1 VSHPQIAA
9 FARLAGE
16 NTPPTRVL
24 EGQKTLL
31 SRTMHGFAY
40 DEVHDEIVVNSPLA
54 QAILTFRG
62 GASGEEPPIRVIV
75 GSRTKIMG
83 DQYSAL
89 DKVSVDG
96 VNNEIYLPI
105 GRGERRGVQAQ
116 GEVPLS
122 GVLVFDR
129 MANGNVAPK
138 RVLQGPRTQITGEKP
153 PVAIDTV
160 RNLLVVNLNNAFL
173 IFDRTASGDVP
184 PKAVIRGPRS
194 QVGSTGNFRVYA
206 PTGMIIDSCTGQ
218 SVCAWSIED
227 TGDAPP
233 RYKIP
238 VKDITGYRISGLA
251 LVPAHKEVLF
261 SVAGWGKGDY
271 PPSGIMNAVLTFS
284 WPEIYQ

>member
-40 DEVHDEIVVNSPLA
+40 DEVNDEIVVNSPLA

-62 GASGEEPPIRVIV
+62 AASGEEPPIRVIQ
-75 GSRTKIMG
+75 GTRTQILG
-83 DQYSAL
+83 DAYSAL

-96 VNNEIYLPI
+96 VNNEIYLPL
-105 GRGERRGVQAQ
+105 GLGDARGQSTNTLPAI
-116 GEVPLS
+116 
-122 GVLVFDR
+122 LVFDR
-129 MANGNVAPK
+129 QANGNVAPK
-138 RVLQGPRTQITGEKP
+138 RILKGPKTQIVGNKP
-153 PVAIDTV
+153 PVAIDALH
-160 RNLLVVNLNNAFL
+160 NLLVVNLNNAFL
-173 IFDRTASGDVP
+173 IFDRTASGDVA

-194 QVGSTGNFRVYA
+194 QVASTGNFRIYP
-206 PTGMIIDSCTGQ
+206 PTGMIIDRCIGD
-218 SVCAWSIED
+218 SVCAWSIND

-233 RYKIP
+233 RWKIP
-238 VKDITGYRISGLA
+238 VKQLTGYRLSGLA
-251 LVPAHKEVLF
+251 LDPAHKEVSF
-261 SVAGWGKGDY
+261 SVAGWGGDDY

>member
-1 VSHPQIAA
+1 
-9 FARLAGE
+9 
-16 NTPPTRVL
+16 
-24 EGQKTLL
+24 
-31 SRTMHGFAY
+31 MHGFAY

-62 GASGEEPPIRVIV
+62 GASGEEPPIRVIQ
-75 GSRTKIMG
+75 GSRTQIMG
-83 DQYSAL
+83 DAYSAL

-105 GRGERRGVQAQ
+105 GRGDRRGVTV
-116 GEVPLS
+116 ELPLP
-122 GVLVFDR
+122 GILVFDR
-129 MANGNVAPK
+129 QANGNVAPK
-138 RVLQGPRTQITGEKP
+138 RVLQGPHTQIVGEKP
-153 PVAIDTV
+153 PVAIDTI
-160 RNLLVVNLNNAFL
+160 RNLVVVNLNNAFL
-173 IFDRTASGDVP
+173 IFDRTASGDTP

-194 QVGSTGNFRVYA
+194 QVGSTGNFRIYP

-218 SVCAWSIED
+218 SVCAWSIDD
-227 TGDAPP
+227 TGDVPP
-233 RYKIP
+233 RWKIP
-238 VKDITGYRISGLA
+238 VKQITGYRISGLA

>member
-9 FARLAGE
+9 FARLAEE

-62 GASGEEPPIRVIV
+62 GANGEEAPIRVIQ
-75 GSRTKIMG
+75 GSRTRILG
-83 DQYSAL
+83 DAYSAL
-89 DKVSVDG
+89 DKVNVDG

-105 GRGERRGVQAQ
+105 GRGDRRGVAADL
-116 GEVPLS
+116 PLP
-122 GVLVFDR
+122 GILVFDR
-129 MANGNVAPK
+129 LANGNVAPK
-138 RVLQGPRTQITGEKP
+138 RVLQGPHTEIVGEKP
-153 PVAIDTV
+153 PVAVDTI
-160 RNLLVVNLNNAFL
+160 RNLVVVNLNNAFL
-173 IFDRTASGDVP
+173 IFDRTASGDTP
-184 PKAVIRGPRS
+184 PKAVIRGPHS
-194 QVGSTGNFRVYA
+194 QVASTGNFRIYP
-206 PTGMIIDSCTGQ
+206 PTGMIVDLCTGQ

-227 TGDAPP
+227 TGDVAP
-233 RYKIP
+233 RWKIP
-238 VKDITGYRISGLA
+238 VKQLTGYRISGLA

-271 PPSGIMNAVLTFS
+271 PPSGIMNAILTFS

>member
-40 DEVHDEIVVNSPLA
+40 DRVHDEIVVNSPLA

-62 GASGEEPPIRVIV
+62 GASGEEPPLRVIQ
-75 GSRTKIMG
+75 GTQTQILG
-83 DQYSAL
+83 DAYSAL

-96 VNNEIYLPI
+96 VNNEIYLPLGLGDER
-105 GRGERRGVQAQ
+105 GRSANAL
-116 GEVPLS
+116 PAI
-122 GVLVFDR
+122 LVFDR
-129 MANGNVAPK
+129 QANGNVPPK
-138 RVLQGPRTQITGEKP
+138 RILKGPRTQITGNKP
-153 PVAIDTV
+153 PVAVDPL

-173 IFDRTASGDVP
+173 IFDRTASGDVAP
-184 PKAVIRGPRS
+184 RAIIRGPRS
-194 QVGSTGNFRVYA
+194 QVASTGNFQVY
-206 PTGMIIDSCTGQ
+206 PTTGMIVDRCAGE
-218 SVCAWSIED
+218 SVCAWSITD
-227 TGDAPP
+227 NGDVPP

-238 VKDITGYRISGLA
+238 VKQITGYRISGLA
-251 LVPAHKEVLF
+251 LDPAHKEVLF
-261 SVAGWGKGDY
+261 SVAGWGGDDY
-271 PPSGIMNAVLTFS
+271 PSSGIMNAVLTFS